1 MDVVYEESQTKEVA
15 EEILQRLGAAEGGA
29 RVLALSGEL
38 GAGKTTLVQHI
49 AKLLGVTL
57 PITSPTFVVMKQ
69 YDLFEGG
76 FVHLYHI
83 DAYRIESESELEP
96 LHFGTILKEK
106 QALIII
112 EWAERIK
119 TILPGDTIWITITH
133 NGTKRRLTLHANS

>member
-49 AKLLGVTL
+49 AKLLG
-57 PITSPTFVVMKQ
+57 MKQ

-106 QALIII
+106 QVLIII